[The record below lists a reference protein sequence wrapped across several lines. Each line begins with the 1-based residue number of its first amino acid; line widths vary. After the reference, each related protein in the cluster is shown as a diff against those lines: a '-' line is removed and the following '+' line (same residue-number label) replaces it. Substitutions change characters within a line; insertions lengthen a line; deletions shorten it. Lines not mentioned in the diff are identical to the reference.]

1 MAKVTVKQPGEGE
14 TPSSA
19 IVRQAAQRVTIQTP
33 NGHSIALQKPGVLA
47 QFRLVKILGKSAE
60 NTVYVQMVLP
70 LTYVCE
76 IDGAPVN
83 QPNSEREI
91 EALIVR
97 LDEEGVSAVMQGVQE
112 HFGAESAESAKEEIK
127 N

>member
-1 MAKVTVKQPGEGE
+1 MAKLTVKQDGQGE

-19 IVRQAAQRVTIQTP
+19 IVKQAAARVVIESA

-47 QFRLVKILGKSAE
+47 QFRLVKFLGKSAE

-70 LTYVCE
+70 LTYVVE
-76 IDGAPVN
+76 IDGVPVS

-91 EALIVR
+91 EALITR
-97 LDEEGVSAVMQGVQE
+97 LDEEGVAAVMQGVQE
-112 HFGAESAESAKEEIK
+112 NFGAQSADETRDAIK

>member
-1 MAKVTVKQPGEGE
+1 MAKLTVKQDGQGE

-19 IVRQAAQRVTIQTP
+19 IVKQAAARVVIESA

-70 LTYVCE
+70 LTYVVE
-76 IDGAPVN
+76 IDGVPVS

-91 EALIVR
+91 EALITR
-97 LDEEGVSAVMQGVQE
+97 LDEEGVAAVMQGVQE
-112 HFGAESAESAKEEIK
+112 NFGAQSADETRDAIK

>member
-1 MAKVTVKQPGEGE
+1 MAKITVKQPAEGE
-14 TPSSA
+14 SPSAA
-19 IVRQAAQRVTIQTP
+19 IVKQAASRVVIESD

-70 LTYVCE
+70 LTYVVE
-76 IDGAPVN
+76 IDGVQVN

-91 EALIVR
+91 EALITR
-97 LDEEGVSAVMQGVQE
+97 LDEEGVAAVMQGVHE
-112 HFGAESAESAKEEIK
+112 HFSGQSADDAKEEIK

>member
-1 MAKVTVKQPGEGE
+1 MAKLTVKQNEQGD
-14 TPSSA
+14 TPSAA
-19 IVRQAAQRVTIQTP
+19 IVKQAASRVVIESA

-70 LTYVCE
+70 LTYVVE
-76 IDGAPVN
+76 IDGVPVN

-91 EALIVR
+91 EALITR
-97 LDEEGVSAVMQGVQE
+97 LDEEGVAAVMQGVQE
-112 HFGAESAESAKEEIK
+112 HFASKGADDTRDELK